1 MLAFVFPGQGAQ
13 KVGMGKEIHDK
24 FQIARDVFKKADD
37 ALGFSISKLCFE
49 GPEDELKLTANAQPA
64 ILTTS
69 VAVLTVIKEV
79 TGLVP
84 KVVAGHSLG
93 EYSALVCA
101 GSLSFEDA
109 VVLVN
114 KRGKYMQEAVPAGE
128 GSMAAVMGVSSDEVE
143 KLCKD
148 AAEGKVL
155 TPANFNSAQQIVISG
170 HEDAIDR
177 AVKLG
182 NDRGAVVMKL
192 KVSAPFHST
201 LMEPAA
207 VNMAKEFESIDIKS
221 PIVPVVSNVEAEP
234 NLDGSKVADLL
245 TRQITAPVQWEKSVR
260 KMVEMGVQEFLEI
273 GCGKTLT
280 SLIRRIE
287 KGIKAGNIEEPSHIE
302 ALKKSAADDL
312 KEHVQE
318 EEFNSDD
325 WVACDDGS
333 RIRKDGGKIIWADGK
348 DEEVTEEHW
357 HFNENGSKIRKYGE
371 MKIIWADGKLEVLSP
386 GVWRWRKDGSFVK
399 NDFSRIIKFNGEVE
413 DFNLDEW
420 EITEHR
426 TMKKKDGLRIIWDDG
441 LEWDFNDPHAHGF

>member
-24 FQIARDVFKKADD
+24 FQIAKDVFKKADD

-69 VAVLTVIKEV
+69 IAVLTVIKEV

-114 KRGKYMQEAVPAGE
+114 KRGKYMQEAVPVGE
-128 GSMAAVMGVSSDEVE
+128 GSMAAVMRVSYDEVE

-155 TPANFNSAQQIVISG
+155 TPANFNSPQQIVISG
-170 HEDAIDR
+170 HDDAVDR

-273 GCGKTLT
+273 GCGKTL
-280 SLIRRIE
+280 S
-287 KGIKAGNIEEPSHIE
+287 S
-302 ALKKSAADDL
+302 DDL

-348 DEEVTEEHW
+348 DEEVTEKHW
-357 HFNENGSKIRKYGE
+357 YFNENGSKIRKYGG
-371 MKIIWADGKLEVLSP
+371 MKIIWADGKLEILSP
-386 GVWRWRKDGSFVK
+386 DVWRCRKDGSFIK

-420 EITEHR
+420 EINEHS

-441 LEWDFNDPHAHGF
+441 FEWDFNDPHAHGF